1 MADHAQPVAM
11 AGAFVEDAEAQARFA
26 ARRRYL
32 AWRGRLLP
40 IGAVIVFLLLWWG
53 AVEIFDIKPFIAPSP
68 VAVAEVLYTRFDM
81 LMANLLPTAIESV
94 SGFLLGNFAAISLAT
109 AFVYRKTMEE
119 ALFPIAVMVNT
130 IPVVAKAP
138 ILVLL
143 LGNGM
148 EPKIAIAAIICFFPT
163 LVNMTRGLRDVRSEQ
178 LELMRVL
185 SATPRE
191 VFLQDPRAQRAALP
205 VLGAQDRRLHRG
217 DRRHRRRVD
226 RLDQGHR
233 RADHPVDL
241 QFRFAAALRHHRRR
255 LDLLGPV
262 LRRDLADRAKGA
274 ALERAAQR
282 LIARLIVSRPVKGA
296 SHDRYS

>member
-1 MADHAQPVAM
+1 MANRAEPVTM
-11 AGAFVEDAEAQARFA
+11 AGGFVEDAEAQARFA

-40 IGAVIVFLLLWWG
+40 VAAVIVFLLVWWQ

-68 VAVAEVLYTRFDM
+68 WAVAQVLYTRFDM
-81 LMANLLPTAIESV
+81 LMTNLLPTAIESV
-94 SGFLLGNFAAISLAT
+94 SGFLLGNLAAISLAA

-191 VFLQDPRAQRAALP
+191 VFMRIRVPNALP
-205 VLGAQDRRLHRG
+205 YLFSALKIAASTAVIGAIVG
-217 DRRHRRRVD
+217 EWI
-226 RLDQGHR
+226 GST
-233 RADHPVDL
+233 
-241 QFRFAAALRHHRRR
+241 
-255 LDLLGPV
+255 
-262 LRRDLADRAKGA
+262 KG
-274 ALERAAQR
+274 
-282 LIARLIVSRPVKGA
+282 I
-296 SHDRYS
+296 

>member
-1 MADHAQPVAM
+1 MANHAEPVTM
-11 AGAFVEDAEAQARFA
+11 AGGFVEDAEAQARFA

-40 IGAVIVFLLLWWG
+40 IAAVIVFLLVWWQ

-68 VAVAEVLYTRFDM
+68 VAVAAVLYTRFDM
-81 LMANLLPTAIESV
+81 LMTNLLPTAIEAV
-94 SGFLLGNFAAISLAT
+94 SGFMLGNFAAISLAT

-143 LGNGM
+143 
-148 EPKIAIAAIICFFPT
+148 
-163 LVNMTRGLRDVRSEQ
+163 RSEQ

-191 VFLQDPRAQRAALP
+191 VFLRIRVPNALP
-205 VLGAQDRRLHRG
+205 YLFSALKIAASTAVIGAIVGEWIGSTKGIGALIIQSTYNFDSPLLYATIVVG
-217 DRRHRRRVD
+217 STFSALFFGVIS
-226 RLDQGHR
+226 LIER
-233 RADHPVDL
+233 RA
-241 QFRFAAALRHHRRR
+241 LRWNVPHN
-255 LDLLGPV
+255 
-262 LRRDLADRAKGA
+262 A
-274 ALERAAQR
+274 
-282 LIARLIVSRPVKGA
+282 
-296 SHDRYS
+296 

>member
-1 MADHAQPVAM
+1 
-11 AGAFVEDAEAQARFA
+11 
-26 ARRRYL
+26 
-32 AWRGRLLP
+32 
-40 IGAVIVFLLLWWG
+40 
-53 AVEIFDIKPFIAPSP
+53 
-68 VAVAEVLYTRFDM
+68 VLYTRFDM
-81 LMANLLPTAIESV
+81 LMTNLLPTAIEAV
-94 SGFLLGNFAAISLAT
+94 SGFMLGNFAAISLAT

-191 VFLQDPRAQRAALP
+191 VFLRIRVPNALP
-205 VLGAQDRRLHRG
+205 YLFSALKIAASTAVIGAIVGEWIGSTKGIGALIIQSTYNFDSPLLYATIVVG
-217 DRRHRRRVD
+217 STFSALFFGVIS
-226 RLDQGHR
+226 LIER
-233 RADHPVDL
+233 RA
-241 QFRFAAALRHHRRR
+241 LRWNVPHN
-255 LDLLGPV
+255 
-262 LRRDLADRAKGA
+262 A
-274 ALERAAQR
+274 
-282 LIARLIVSRPVKGA
+282 
-296 SHDRYS
+296 